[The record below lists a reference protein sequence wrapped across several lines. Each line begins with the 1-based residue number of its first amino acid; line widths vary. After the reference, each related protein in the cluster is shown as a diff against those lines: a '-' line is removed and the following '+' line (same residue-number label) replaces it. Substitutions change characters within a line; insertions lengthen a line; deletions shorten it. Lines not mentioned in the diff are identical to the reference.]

1 MSKKGTRWWYRNVWM
16 IIMLKRKCNRNLTK
30 YKNVQ
35 IFEFEKYKL
44 VKQENQEGDLT
55 DADRNV

>member
-1 MSKKGTRWWYRNVWM
+1 M